1 MSVFHNSALIGAA
14 GAGTGA
20 AAAAE
25 YVIPKSL
32 RFNSG
37 DSAYLSRTPS
47 SAGNRKT
54 WTWSGWIKKCGQGS
68 YQKFFFGGNTS
79 DEHGFRFENTDQLS
93 VYRYS
98 GSFTFQ
104 VKTTRVFRDPS
115 AFFHLVVAYDS
126 TQATASNRVKI
137 YINGVQE
144 TDFATSTYPSQYSD
158 YGINNTVEQSIGRL
172 SGAPSSE
179 YFNGYLADIQFVD
192 GQQLAATDFG
202 ETRSSDGVWVP
213 KEFAGTF
220 SSDPVTIQVG
230 SPSYPSD
237 FTSSGN
243 KTSDQTGLSFGSWS
257 GTYTGANTK
266 IFKASDDSVFSILVD
281 TTGRNDDRLLW
292 YSDNLTDWTYIG
304 NGNAFSPPYTL
315 SGHKYYCTSEGAGD
329 VTLHVSNPT
338 FNSFH
343 LNFSDSSTNEAL
355 GFDSAPTTPDPDPKK
370 GMDVVTYSGTG
381 AVQNI
386 GGLNFE
392 PGLVWIKSRTS
403 TNGHNIYDTVR
414 GANKYLS
421 SHLTTAEGTST
432 NELNTFNP
440 DGFNLGSA
448 AGVNGS
454 GKNYVAWTWRAGGP
468 AVPNTSGTINS
479 QVSANTDYGFSIV
492 SYTGNGSIAQTIGHG
507 LSSAPKWII
516 AKNLDYSIG
525 WPVYHS
531 GVGPGNSLFLNTDGT
546 PSGGTG
552 IWGNV
557 DPTNSV
563 FTVANDPEANKNGD
577 NYIAYCWSEV
587 SGYSKF
593 GTYTGNGSTTG
604 PVITTGFKPR
614 WILVKNTSS
623 SARWIVWDTERD
635 DDTLDKGLSPNLNSA
650 EVTAFNANIL
660 SDGFQIVDSETTL
673 NENNS
678 TFIYAAFADRPGN
691 NWDVNNIV
699 TNEGLTTSK
708 TQFDVVTYTGTD
720 STQSIDSLAFQ
731 PDLVWVK
738 NKDQS
743 EKHVFTDSVRGIGN
757 ALYTS
762 SDSAEDSGSTYSDR
776 FVSLDSDGFTV
787 GSSHTTTNSNGDD
800 FVAYCW
806 KAGGTAVSNTD
817 GSITSSVSA
826 NAEYGFSIVTY
837 TGAGSTQTIGHGLG
851 KVPKMILVK
860 KRSSTENWGVYHVG
874 IGNGNRLALNSTG
887 SSTSTTTWNNTTPT
901 SSVFSVGA
909 ASLSNTSGDT
919 YVAYCFADIPGYQ
932 RFGSVD
938 TGSDPIV
945 ITGFKPRFL
954 LTKKT
959 SGSEHWF
966 LHDSER
972 DSDDDDNTTTF
983 EVNNNGASESGANRK
998 VKFLDNGFQLVG
1010 ADVDVSSATSIYW
1023 AIGDDEIGSDE
1034 DCLVDVPNA
1043 VTADADATDTTGGYQ
1058 RGNYATL
1065 NPLDQ
1070 GTSST
1075 LSNGNL
1081 DMDATATADNNCPST
1096 IGMSSG
1102 KWYFEVTITFIGT
1115 TAGGEYAIGL
1125 GRGDDRNSSGG
1136 QIATSWAY
1144 ESGGNVRNNGSNS
1157 SYTGDSYTTGD
1168 VLGAAF
1174 DADNGTLAFYK
1185 NGVNQGTAATGLS
1198 GTYFFLVGTYL
1209 STSKRSANF
1218 GQRPFKYPIPDGYA
1232 ALNTTALPAATI
1244 EDGSAQFETVLWTG
1258 DGTNNRKIT
1267 TPFAADFVW
1276 AKFRNQSYS
1285 HGLYDTVRGDDKRL
1299 VSHST
1304 DAEGTVSLGMESDGF
1319 VVEGS
1324 SSYNDNSDT
1333 FVAWTWNAGANSDK
1347 TYTVKVVSDSGNK
1360 YRFDDFGTSAV
1371 TLDLA
1376 EGSTYVF
1383 DQSDSSNSGH
1393 PLRFSTTSDGTHN
1406 SGTEYTTGV
1415 TTTGT
1420 PGSAGAKTTIVVGS
1434 GVATLYYYCS
1444 SHSGM
1449 GGQAN
1454 TNSTAGASNFDGSL
1468 QSTVK
1473 ANPEAGFSIVK
1484 YTSGSGSQN
1493 DTVGHGLNA
1502 VPELILLKRI
1512 DGSDPF
1518 VVFHK
1523 ALSTGEYLELN
1534 SNTAKQ
1540 TSASVF
1546 ETAHTSSVFGIG
1558 TDGRVNAGG
1567 NSYIAYCFTSVA
1579 NYSHF
1584 TTFEGTGS
1592 SDPVFVHCGFK
1603 PRWILRKNIDADKN
1617 WYLHDTAR
1625 DTFNVC
1631 TKEFQPHN
1639 SSAEGD
1645 HDAMDIL
1652 SNGFAM
1658 RTSNAQ
1664 HNNSGSTHI
1673 VAAFAENPF
1682 QANGGLAR

>member
-37 DSAYLSRTPS
+37 DSANLSKTFA

-54 WTWSGWIKKCGQGS
+54 WTWSAWVKRGLLGDGK
-68 YQKFFFGGNTS
+68 YALFGGSGTNS
-79 DEHGFRFENTDQLS
+79 MIRFNNDDGGDGFRVLDAATGGYDLITN
-93 VYRYS
+93 R
-98 GSFTFQ
+98 
-104 VKTTRVFRDPS
+104 KFRDPS
-115 AFFHLVVAYDS
+115 AWYHFVVAVDTTQS
-126 TQATASNRVKI
+126 TAADRVKI
-137 YINGVQE
+137 YVNGVQE
-144 TDFATSTYPSQYSD
+144 TSFFSSSYPTHYASLTFNNNISHTIGYAPGSTYHD
-158 YGINNTVEQSIGRL
+158 GL
-172 SGAPSSE
+172 M
-179 YFNGYLADIQFVD
+179 ADVHFID
-192 GQQLAATDFG
+192 GQQLAPTDFG

-230 SPSYPSD
+230 TPSYPSD

-343 LNFSDSSTNEAL
+343 LNFSDSSTIEAL

-370 GMDVVTYSGTG
+370 GFDVVTYTG
-381 AVQNI
+381 NGSTQNI
-386 GGLNFE
+386 GGLGFE
-392 PGLVWIKSRTS
+392 PDLMWSKTRSNATDHKLVDSIRGVTNVLEPNQDRADSTGI
-403 TNGHNIYDTVR
+403 TNGI
-414 GANKYLS
+414 
-421 SHLTTAEGTST
+421 TAI
-432 NELNTFNP
+432 NP
-440 DGFNLGSA
+440 DGFAVGNSGDFNY
-448 AGVNGS
+448 NGRTF
-454 GKNYVAWTWRAGGP
+454 VTWCWRAGGP
-468 AVPNTSGTINS
+468 AVSNTDGTITS

-492 SYTGNGSIAQTIGHG
+492 TYTGSANGTVGHG
-507 LSSAPKWII
+507 LGSAPKLII
-516 AKNLDYSIG
+516 AKSRTETKT
-525 WPVYHS
+525 WPVYTSVTGKDKYLVLNDDNAEQSAS
-531 GVGPGNSLFLNTDGT
+531 GVWGSSEPSSTVFGIENSA
-546 PSGGTG
+546 TG
-552 IWGNV
+552 GNV
-557 DPTNSV
+557 H
-563 FTVANDPEANKNGD
+563 GD
-577 NYIAYCWSEV
+577 IVAYCWSEV
-587 SGYSKF
+587 SNFSKF
-593 GTYTGNGSTTG
+593 GSYSGSGASGNT
-604 PVITTGFKPR
+604 ITTGFKPR
-614 WILVKNTSS
+614 FLILKRTSAAENWLLIDSERGDNLIFANLSNAEAS
-623 SARWIVWDTERD
+623 SDVVDFTD
-635 DDTLDKGLSPNLNSA
+635 
-650 EVTAFNANIL
+650 
-660 SDGFQIVDSETTL
+660 DGFTL
-673 NENNS
+673 NQTGAASNASGS
-678 TFIYAAFADRPGN
+678 TYFYAAFADRPGN

-1639 SSAEGD
+1639 NSSEGD

-1664 HNNSGSTHI
+1664 HNNSGSTHL